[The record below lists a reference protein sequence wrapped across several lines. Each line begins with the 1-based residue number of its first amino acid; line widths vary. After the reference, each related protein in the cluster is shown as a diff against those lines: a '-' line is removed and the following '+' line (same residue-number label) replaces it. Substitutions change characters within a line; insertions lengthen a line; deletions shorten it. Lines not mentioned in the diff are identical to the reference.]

1 MDEERRLLSFQTE
14 EPGQRFASTSLP
26 FSPIYLPSRPSQNV
40 FPIQPQLAR
49 RVEASVTHAV
59 VVPLGQQLDLAVL
72 PTKVGCMDR
81 CVFIFRKNRKW
92 LGKGSCMA

>member
-1 MDEERRLLSFQTE
+1 MDEERRSLSFQAE
-14 EPGQRFASTSLP
+14 KQGQPFNSASLP
-26 FSPIYLPSRPSQNV
+26 FSSINLPSSPPQNV

-59 VVPLGQQLDLAVL
+59 VVSLGQQLDLPVL
-72 PTKVGCMDR
+72 PTKVGWMDR
-81 CVFIFRKNRKW
+81 CVNFSKNRKR